1 MLQAMNLTNSLT
13 LVLKCLIISLYN
25 FIVEMLCIGDMLV
38 LFQRFKIY
46 EVELSFIMY
55 E

>member
-1 MLQAMNLTNSLT
+1 MNLTNSLT

-25 FIVEMLCIGDMLV
+25 FIVGLLRIGGILV
-38 LFQRFKIY
+38 LFRRFIIY
-46 EVELSFIMY
+46 EVGLFYMMY